1 MPPTHLVPRKS
12 GAHRLAAIALYRA
25 LLTQSRA
32 APLAANQRN
41 ELQNLV
47 RNRFK
52 RSQHVHS
59 IRRLKVSFE
68 AGYEGLDCL
77 DAAVAGEGESIA
89 YLAQLLEKA
98 PSQAKAAPPSPKK
111 VVKTEKN
118 GEPMTPKI
126 SLFDRPLPLSQL
138 SGKRHVPVL
147 FSANHIPVLR
157 LEKPQPESLSR
168 KIRQRIERRQKWH
181 DQRHRLEDEREI
193 ARREDE
199 WDRLVGEE
207 YDIGESNDSVSMVDA
222 MRAGALG
229 GSVEPKWTDAVDEGL
244 EAVQGK
250 LREERERNRVV
261 AEKMQA
267 VVDREREL
275 FEREKLERKEE
286 KVRERLERKRLKE
299 QGAVGHEHVHE
310 QHEHLDGQVVAAAK

>member
-1 MPPTHLVPRKS
+1 MPPIHLIPRRS
-12 GAHRLAAIALYRA
+12 GAHRIAAIALYRA

-32 APLAANQRN
+32 APFADNQRN

-47 RNRFK
+47 RNRF
-52 RSQHVHS
+52 RQSQHVHS

-77 DAAVAGEGESIA
+77 DAAVAGHEESIG

-98 PSQAKAAPPSPKK
+98 PLKAKAAPPSPKK
-111 VVKTEKN
+111 VVKVEKN
-118 GEPMTPKI
+118 DGPTTPKL
-126 SLFDRPLPLSQL
+126 SVFDRPLPLSQL

-157 LEKPQPESLSR
+157 LKKPQPESLSR

-199 WDRLVGEE
+199 WDTLVAEQHEIEKSNVSVGET
-207 YDIGESNDSVSMVDA
+207 
-222 MRAGALG
+222 MRG
-229 GSVEPKWTDAVDEGL
+229 GSPEPKWTDAVDEGL
-244 EAVQGK
+244 EEVQGK
-250 LREERERNRVV
+250 LREERERNRAV

-275 FEREKLERKEE
+275 FEKERQERKEVNVREKLERK
-286 KVRERLERKRLKE
+286 KVKE

-310 QHEHLDGQVVAAAK
+310 QHEHLDEQIIAAAK